1 MAIIKLPTHY
11 PDGRQ
16 IETDGSI
23 HIDYAHKHSPAPW
36 RIVYN
41 DIIYDANDNIV
52 VEYYRLATNPS
63 DAALIAAAPEL
74 LAACKLALE
83 RDLEQVD
90 NVGFGAI
97 GESGRKILLAAIAA
111 AERTETTETK

>member
-63 DAALIAAAPEL
+63 DAALIASAPIMYETL
-74 LAACKLALE
+74 KGLAALGDDIAPYWAAQI
-83 RDLEQVD
+83 R
-90 NVGFGAI
+90 
-97 GESGRKILLAAIAA
+97 SAIAA